1 MSMGQILPPPFT
13 FLHSVIEHFEPPEI
27 ALVLKE
33 CIWNYMKE
41 NVPSPVIY
49 NVDMHGTI
57 LRARHLDL
65 FRLIQFISILG
76 LHWRDS
82 LAARPHPQFIDPL
95 RNIMLR
101 KLTYGTLGRF
111 YNQMFVEVNQPDGPP
126 NIAGHPIGY
135 PGPNISNKYFEE
147 CQPSTSAM

>member
-1 MSMGQILPPPFT
+1 MGQILPPPFN

-49 NVDMHGTI
+49 NVDMN
-57 LRARHLDL
+57 
-65 FRLIQFISILG
+65 G

-101 KLTYGTLGRF
+101 KLPLLGTF
-111 YNQMFVEVNQPDGPP
+111 YHHMFVLPEVNHPGGPQ
-126 NIAGHPIGY
+126 AVGHPIVYVGY
-135 PGPNISNKYFEE
+135 PGPSNITKKYFEE

>member
-1 MSMGQILPPPFT
+1 MHMELYEGKCS
-13 FLHSVIEHFEPPEI
+13 I
-27 ALVLKE
+27 AGYLQRGHEWYYADSRSL
-33 CIWNYMKE
+33 N
-41 NVPSPVIY
+41 
-49 NVDMHGTI
+49 
-57 LRARHLDL
+57 L
-65 FRLIQFISILG
+65 FRLIQFISTFLG

-101 KLTYGTLGRF
+101 KLTYGTLGKF

-126 NIAGHPIGY
+126 NPIGY